1 MKSLKKKFFAIF
13 FIIYFFIGSFN
24 SINTGISF
32 DERHEE
38 LNWNFHVNLVKEI
51 SDVIINGKKFDT
63 NKFENNIQHFVGYGI
78 GFQLISQP
86 IQSVIKDLIAKQKNL
101 DNYGAKLVAKHFVV
115 FLFFFI
121 SGLFFYLILRKLI
134 DNENFYILGSI
145 TYLTYPYLFG
155 QSMFSPK
162 DIPFMSVWLICTH
175 LSFVLFENIIHN
187 NKIKIKYTIIF
198 SILTAYLLSI
208 RIAGILI
215 FIQYLIILIC
225 YLNLYKINLIQFL
238 KKYYKDLILFSLV
251 LIFFIFLF
259 YPTFW
264 INPLLFI
271 EAIKVNTSHF
281 NNVGTTTLGE
291 IMYSQNLPVTYLIIW
306 FSVKIPLLIMIGLFL
321 LPITEK
327 NIFKDK
333 IKSILF
339 GSILLSFLIISLI
352 LILRRVHLYD
362 EIRQVLFL
370 VPLIF
375 IIGLTSLFIF
385 SKKLFYLCG
394 ILTVVFFTAENIK
407 INPYQY
413 VWFNL
418 PSRFLDLTKD
428 FELEYQGISG
438 REISKYIIKEK
449 TKKNCILATPIW
461 SVEPFMNNTQFDCF
475 DIWQKID
482 TDYKRPFL
490 AVQNVRN
497 LKRSNPYKCTT
508 IHETYS
514 NLLFH
519 KKKFV
524 TGKLL
529 RFE

>member
-264 INPLLFI
+264 IDPLLFI

-291 IMYSQNLPVTYLIIW
+291 IMYSQNLPITYLIIW

-339 GSILLSFLIISLI
+339 GSILLSFLIIS
-352 LILRRVHLYD
+352 
-362 EIRQVLFL
+362 F
-370 VPLIF
+370 
-375 IIGLTSLFIF
+375 
-385 SKKLFYLCG
+385 
-394 ILTVVFFTAENIK
+394 
-407 INPYQY
+407 
-413 VWFNL
+413 
-418 PSRFLDLTKD
+418 
-428 FELEYQGISG
+428 
-438 REISKYIIKEK
+438 
-449 TKKNCILATPIW
+449 
-461 SVEPFMNNTQFDCF
+461 
-475 DIWQKID
+475 
-482 TDYKRPFL
+482 
-490 AVQNVRN
+490 
-497 LKRSNPYKCTT
+497 
-508 IHETYS
+508 
-514 NLLFH
+514 
-519 KKKFV
+519 
-524 TGKLL
+524 
-529 RFE
+529 

>member
-1 MKSLKKKFFAIF
+1 
-13 FIIYFFIGSFN
+13 
-24 SINTGISF
+24 
-32 DERHEE
+32 
-38 LNWNFHVNLVKEI
+38 
-51 SDVIINGKKFDT
+51 
-63 NKFENNIQHFVGYGI
+63 
-78 GFQLISQP
+78 
-86 IQSVIKDLIAKQKNL
+86 
-101 DNYGAKLVAKHFVV
+101 
-115 FLFFFI
+115 
-121 SGLFFYLILRKLI
+121 
-134 DNENFYILGSI
+134 
-145 TYLTYPYLFG
+145 
-155 QSMFSPK
+155 MFSPK

-306 FSVKIPLLIMIGLFL
+306 FSVKIPLLIMVGLFL

-394 ILTVVFFTAENIK
+394 ILTVFFFTAENIR

-413 VWFNL
+413 VWFNF
-418 PSRFLDLTKD
+418 P
-428 FELEYQGISG
+428 
-438 REISKYIIKEK
+438 
-449 TKKNCILATPIW
+449 
-461 SVEPFMNNTQFDCF
+461 
-475 DIWQKID
+475 
-482 TDYKRPFL
+482 
-490 AVQNVRN
+490 
-497 LKRSNPYKCTT
+497 
-508 IHETYS
+508 
-514 NLLFH
+514 
-519 KKKFV
+519 
-524 TGKLL
+524 
-529 RFE
+529 

>member
-13 FIIYFFIGSFN
+13 LIIYFFIGSFN

-38 LNWNFHVNLVKEI
+38 LNWNFHVNLVKQI
-51 SDVIINGKKFDT
+51 SDVIIYGTKFDSS
-63 NKFENNIQHFVGYGI
+63 KFENDIQHFVGYGI

-86 IQSVIKDLIAKQKNL
+86 IQSVIKDFIGNQKNL
-101 DNYGAKLVAKHFVV
+101 NNYGAKLVAKHFVV

-121 SGLFFYLILRKLI
+121 SGLFFCLILRKLI

-145 TYLTYPYLFG
+145 IYLTYPYLFG

-162 DIPFMSVWLICTH
+162 DIPFMSIWLICTF
-175 LSFVLFENIIHN
+175 LSFVLIEQIIQK
-187 NKIKIKYTIIF
+187 NKIEIKYTIIF
-198 SILTAYLLSI
+198 SILSAYLLSI

-215 FIQYLIILIC
+215 FIQYLIVLIC
-225 YLNLYKINLIQFL
+225 YLNLYKVSSIKFL
-238 KKYYKDLILFSLV
+238 NKYFKDLILFSLV
-251 LIFFIFLF
+251 FICFLFLF

-264 INPLLFI
+264 INPLLLI
-271 EAIKVNTSHF
+271 ESIKVNSSHF
-281 NNVGTTTLGE
+281 NNVGTTTFGE
-291 IMYSQNLPVTYLIIW
+291 IMYSQNLPITYLILW
-306 FSVKIPLLIMIGLFL
+306 LAVKIPLLIIVGFVL

-327 NIFKDK
+327 KIFGDK

-339 GSILLSFLIISLI
+339 GSILLSLFIIILI
-352 LILRRVHLYD
+352 LIIKRVHLYD

-375 IIGLTSLFIF
+375 IIGLTSLFTF

-394 ILTVVFFTAENIK
+394 ILSVILFTVENIR

-418 PSRFLDLTKD
+418 PSRYLDLAKD

-438 REISKYIIKEK
+438 REISKYLIEVN

-461 SVEPFMNNTQFDCF
+461 SVQPFLSNTKFDCF
-475 DIWQKID
+475 DSWQKID
-482 TDYKRPFL
+482 TNYKRPFL

-497 LKRSNPYKCTT
+497 IKRSNPYKCKT
-508 IHETYS
+508 IYETYFK
-514 NLLFH
+514 LFFY
-519 KKKFV
+519 KKKII

-529 RFE
+529 KCE